1 MKNWVK
7 ATTINVHK
15 HFPRVGLYALV
26 VDTKTAAGRV
36 QSELLLL
43 LLSLSS
49 EMTLRLLFWLPGKL
63 IPFGDLVPTHSTAEE
78 GAVGGL
84 ALASDSSLFGGL

>member
-1 MKNWVK
+1 
-7 ATTINVHK
+7 
-15 HFPRVGLYALV
+15 V
-26 VDTKTAAGRV
+26 VDTKTAARRV

-43 LLSLSS
+43 LSS
-49 EMTLRLLFWLPGKL
+49 EMTPRLLFWLSGKL

-78 GAVGGL
+78 GAVGGF